1 MGAYDSPQKINTY
14 ADQMAK
20 SITSF
25 YQGALAGSQNLQQL
39 HKAKVEKAKKDL
51 EDAEKKEAQTYGSI
65 DEAIAKIEND
75 SKDFLGL
82 KDEREAA
89 QLQEQIKA
97 NLELIR
103 KNMDDEI
110 TDDMSLRQI
119 NQVKSKYI
127 AQVST
132 FKTDLDNLAAAYQE
146 YNEAKKLKPNQE
158 GAIVADYNPEMI
170 SIFKAFDDDKF
181 NVRITPRKDGGFQI
195 SELDFSKPMTGG
207 GYETSNS
214 LNLTDWRNK
223 SQTDGYFQ
231 NATKLDLDEVGE
243 DFEELIKNGT
253 IGNKMTRQKTGTDSK
268 GKPLKGT
275 ETYYVFDP
283 QKYDTWKKSDAGQQF
298 ASSLVDDKNA
308 LGYWQ
313 ALGSMEKELTTIP
326 IIDPTTG
333 LPQINPNNNQPVTQQ
348 LDIEKWKSYK
358 DQDYSP
364 ENLQNAIFDIMANK
378 YFQATNIQ

>member
-1 MGAYDSPQKINTY
+1 MGKT
-14 ADQMAK
+14 K
-20 SITSF
+20 S
-25 YQGALAGSQNLQQL
+25 
-39 HKAKVEKAKKDL
+39 
-51 EDAEKKEAQTYGSI
+51 
-65 DEAIAKIEND
+65 

-82 KDEREAA
+82 KDEGEAA

-103 KNMDDEI
+103 KNMNDEI

-298 ASSLVDDKNA
+298 AS
-308 LGYWQ
+308 
-313 ALGSMEKELTTIP
+313 
-326 IIDPTTG
+326 
-333 LPQINPNNNQPVTQQ
+333 
-348 LDIEKWKSYK
+348 
-358 DQDYSP
+358 
-364 ENLQNAIFDIMANK
+364 
-378 YFQATNIQ
+378 